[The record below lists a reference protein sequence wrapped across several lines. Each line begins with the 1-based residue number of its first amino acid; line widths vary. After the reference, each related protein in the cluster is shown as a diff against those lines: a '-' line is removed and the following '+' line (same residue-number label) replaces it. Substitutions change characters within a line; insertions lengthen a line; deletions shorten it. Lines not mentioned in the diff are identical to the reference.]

1 MEVIANY
8 IVKPDAWWNNMLKE
22 AGPEGAAIIQQKW
35 DICNT
40 WLEEK
45 WEIDLDELRN
55 EVQKRQQ
62 NMDWKKIMNLEFLNG
77 K

>member
-1 MEVIANY
+1 
-8 IVKPDAWWNNMLKE
+8 MLKE
-22 AGPEGAAIIQQKW
+22 AGTEGAAIINQKW

-40 WLEEK
+40 WLKEK

-55 EVQKRQQ
+55 EVQERQKNLDW
-62 NMDWKKIMNLEFLNG
+62 NMIMNLEFLNG

>member
-1 MEVIANY
+1 
-8 IVKPDAWWNNMLKE
+8 MLKE
-22 AGPEGAAIIQQKW
+22 AGTEGAAIINQKW

-40 WLEEK
+40 WLKEK

-55 EVQKRQQ
+55 EVQKRQKNLDW
-62 NMDWKKIMNLEFLNG
+62 NMIMNLEFLNG

>member
-1 MEVIANY
+1 
-8 IVKPDAWWNNMLKE
+8 
-22 AGPEGAAIIQQKW
+22 
-35 DICNT
+35 
-40 WLEEK
+40 LEEK

>member
-1 MEVIANY
+1 NY
-8 IVKPDAWWNNMLKE
+8 IVKPDAWWDNMLKE
-22 AGPEGAAIIQQKW
+22 AGTEGAAIINQKW

-40 WLEEK
+40 WLKEK
-45 WEIDLDELRN
+45 WEIDLDALRD

-62 NMDWKKIMNLEFLNG
+62 NLDWNMIMNLEFLNG